1 MSFVTVDL
9 HLWMTG
15 RDGSPWET
23 CRVQTPSANCPIST
37 AKSFGYQLSIPFMMP
52 CGKAAPN
59 PHRIQAAGAGVRGC
73 HGASR
78 DGCSSCRNL
87 WRRACR
93 GCSWDKSHCHCPAEK
108 GPFLTLRAHYPPLPL
123 IFCVWGMLC
132 PVFCTCNRETISSV
146 VLLWDASALGQ
157 LLPWEDGSNFKAEM
171 TLCYINL
178 SLGK

>member
-1 MSFVTVDL
+1 
-9 HLWMTG
+9 MTG

-78 DGCSSCRNL
+78 GGCSRCRNL

-108 GPFLTLRAHYPPLPL
+108 GPFLTLRAHYPHLASYFL
-123 IFCVWGMLC
+123 CVGNALSCALHMKLRDNFFSCPTLRCLC
-132 PVFCTCNRETISSV
+132 PGTAAAMRRW
-146 VLLWDASALGQ
+146 L
-157 LLPWEDGSNFKAEM
+157 
-171 TLCYINL
+171 
-178 SLGK
+178 